1 MWYDWGMK
9 QAGLRRGAVAVH
21 PGVAL
26 TLMVFLGL
34 MAWGL
39 VVNWFAID
47 PRVMGNQG
55 LREKAVGSTI
65 SVSLSILGITGG
77 VAAAAYFVF
86 GKSMQAANIAL
97 MVLLILGS
105 GLAGRRV
112 YMLYDKIEQRAQK
125 AAGNGANRTN
135 ADTGGNGV
143 SGGSSPY
150 IVPRPATPQ
159 PQPFNAT
166 PTPSGGTQP
175 SVGSPASVAPAMPV
189 APPPPPA
196 PAFNGK
202 PVLDTLRAEYAAK
215 CEALAVKAEAAYAA
229 AAKPKKVNQFLN
241 DSIEMFTALKA
252 EAEVLEAELQE
263 LNFRG
268 GREALEKAGAP
279 LGDAAR
285 QAMAFDE
292 EFNTFRRQVACG
304 ELSRFAE
311 KAAELYMII
320 KDNFAKVQIDSKGEV
335 TSKERAVETELF
347 HVRTRVKSA
356 VERKEE
362 TLKKVRGKE

>member
-1 MWYDWGMK
+1 MK
-9 QAGLRRGAVAVH
+9 QDLSRRGAVH
-21 PGVAL
+21 PGVILAL
-26 TLMVFLGL
+26 LVFLGM
-34 MAWGL
+34 MAWAL
-39 VVNWFAID
+39 MVNWNAID
-47 PRVMGNQG
+47 PRVLGNHG
-55 LREKAVGSTI
+55 LRSRAVGNT
-65 SVSLSILGITGG
+65 VAMTLLLLAVCGG
-77 VAAAAYFVF
+77 VTTLVYFVSA
-86 GKSMQAANIAL
+86 KSMQVANIVL
-97 MVLLILGS
+97 MVLLLLS
-105 GLAGRRV
+105 CVFPARR
-112 YMLYDKIEQRAQK
+112 LYLLWEAIDRRAQL
-125 AAGNGANRTN
+125 AAGNSPDGSSS
-135 ADTGGNGV
+135 G
-143 SGGSSPY
+143 SGGSNPGSSSTPY
-150 IVPRPATPQ
+150 VVPRPATPQ
-159 PQPFNAT
+159 PFNAT
-166 PTPSGGTQP
+166 PSPSDGTQP
-175 SVGSPASVAPAMPV
+175 AGSGPAATAPVLPV

-196 PAFNGK
+196 PPFDGK
-202 PVLDTLRAEYAAK
+202 PVLDKLRTEYAAK
-215 CEALAVKAEAAYAA
+215 CEALAMKAEAAYAA

-311 KAAELYMII
+311 KAAELFTII
-320 KDNFAKVQIDSKGEV
+320 KDNFAKVQIDGKGEV